1 MGSYRRRID
10 YRDEYTSVRNLRRIA
25 PVTADDTANSSTHL
39 LGVLERS
46 NQVGANAFL
55 LVATANGDD
64 EDHVVFIASA
74 PPKPIGV
81 TCFPSFIGHPR
92 CNFAGVIVRRVCF
105 YRAGLA

>member
-46 NQVGANAFL
+46 NQVGANVFL

-64 EDHVVFIASA
+64 EDHVVFIESA
-74 PPKPIGV
+74 PPKPISV
-81 TCFPSFIGHPR
+81 ACFPSFIVHPP
-92 CNFAGVIVRRVCF
+92 CKFAHVILRPVSSI
-105 YRAGLA
+105 